1 MLWTFLYAKNSTLAI
16 LMLWIPSPSTYL
28 SSCNID
34 WHVSPFSKHF
44 FHSAFCGVLRANLQF
59 FFPLGV
65 TLNVPGKDSTKHSV
79 YPTAYS
85 NASTR
90 ASFGF
95 ALVCSL
101 LSGNPSKIIESSRK
115 PQLLRLHMDHL
126 QGQIDMKATTA
137 IDKECEPGLSQTLGL
152 SQKNCKGYFE

>member
-1 MLWTFLYAKNSTLAI
+1 MGLEEQIYRFFLW
-16 LMLWIPSPSTYL
+16 
-28 SSCNID
+28 
-34 WHVSPFSKHF
+34 
-44 FHSAFCGVLRANLQF
+44 
-59 FFPLGV
+59 GV
-65 TLNVPGKDSTKHSV
+65 TLNVPGKESTKHSF
-79 YPTAYS
+79 YPTAYF

-115 PQLLRLHMDHL
+115 AQLLRLHMGHL
-126 QGQIDMKATTA
+126 QGQIAMKATTV

-152 SQKNCKGYFE
+152 SR

>member
-1 MLWTFLYAKNSTLAI
+1 
-16 LMLWIPSPSTYL
+16 
-28 SSCNID
+28 
-34 WHVSPFSKHF
+34 
-44 FHSAFCGVLRANLQF
+44 
-59 FFPLGV
+59 
-65 TLNVPGKDSTKHSV
+65 
-79 YPTAYS
+79 
-85 NASTR
+85 
-90 ASFGF
+90 
-95 ALVCSL
+95 L